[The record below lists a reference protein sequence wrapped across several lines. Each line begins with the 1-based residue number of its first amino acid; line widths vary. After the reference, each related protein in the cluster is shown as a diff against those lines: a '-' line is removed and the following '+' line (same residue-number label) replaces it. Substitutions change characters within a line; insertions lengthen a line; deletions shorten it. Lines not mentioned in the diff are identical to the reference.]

1 VGFFSPWFLAGI
13 AALGLPLWLHLLRQF
28 KRTPRPFS
36 SLMFFERRIQS
47 STKHRRLRYIALMIM
62 RMALLALITL
72 AFANPF
78 VNQNSNAAAR
88 RSLTIIAVDRSFSMR
103 AGSTRA
109 GDRMAQAKAEAHR
122 AVDSLAGQA
131 LAQVAAFDSHLEML
145 TQAQTDKRAMH
156 AAIDSLEAD
165 DDFSSYGELSRSLR
179 VLEQTTGMQLNA
191 QVITDVQ
198 RSSMPATFSDLQMGP
213 HVSLTIH
220 KVGRS
225 GAANWAVESV
235 SVPARVYDSANTRLT
250 ASIAGWQ
257 GNAAQRKVLLEIDG
271 RTLASRDVIVP
282 EGGRVQVEFD
292 GFDVPHG
299 AHRGQ
304 IRIEPGDDLPQDD
317 SFAFSIEKSDPRQVL
332 FLYAAG
338 RAGTAF
344 YYKTALE
351 AAKGIGLVV
360 QPFPIE
366 RLAEQELSKYA
377 FVVLNDPGA
386 LDDKLSEQVKRYVAK
401 GGAALVA
408 VGPSTTRE
416 HVVPVAGNTVS
427 AGPGIQGP
435 GHVDEQAPAMAGA
448 GHFENVQFVQA
459 ARLIPKQSD
468 RVLAHFADGSPLLI
482 EGCAGEGRLLIFAST
497 LDNLSSD
504 FPVHA
509 SFLPFVAQTGAYL
522 SGAQADPSSI
532 VAGTPIA
539 LRRTNAQNTAADVI
553 GPDGKHLLDLST
565 AIRARSYDLT
575 REGFYEVQRASGQR
589 ALLAVHADRRESN
602 LTPIDDETLA
612 LWRNTG
618 NVAPDAVSR
627 GGQRGESVPFALW
640 RYFLTLALLAAFVES
655 MFGMRYLSD
664 ERQTG

>member
-1 VGFFSPWFLAGI
+1 VGFFAPWFLAGI
-13 AALGLPLWLHLLRQF
+13 AAIGLPFWLHLLRQF

-47 STKHRRLRYIALMIM
+47 STRHRRLRYIALMTM
-62 RMALLALITL
+62 RMALLALIAL

-78 VNQNSNAAAR
+78 VNQSSNAAAR
-88 RSLTIIAVDRSFSMR
+88 RSLTLIAVDRSFSMR
-103 AGSTRA
+103 ARG
-109 GDRMAQAKAEAHR
+109 RMTEAKAEAHR
-122 AVDSLAGQA
+122 LVDGLTGQA
-131 LAQVAAFDSHLEML
+131 LAQVAAFDSHLEVL
-145 TQAQTDKRAMH
+145 TQAQVDKRALH
-156 AAIDSLEAD
+156 AAIDSLQAGD
-165 DDFSSYGELSRSLR
+165 DLSSYGELSRSLR
-179 VLEQTTGMQLNA
+179 VVEQTTGMQLDA

-198 RSSMPATFSDLQMGP
+198 QTSMPVAFTDLQLGP
-213 HVSLTIH
+213 HIALAIH
-220 KVGRS
+220 PVAGT

-235 SVPARVYDSANTRLT
+235 SVPARVYDSATTHLT
-250 ASIAGWQ
+250 ATIAGWQ
-257 GNAAQRKVLLEIDG
+257 GKAANRKVSLDIDG
-271 RTLASRDVIVP
+271 RTLASKDVMVP
-282 EGGRVQVEFD
+282 EGGRLQVEFN

-299 AHRGQ
+299 PHRGQ

-338 RAGTAF
+338 RAGAAF

-351 AAKGIGLVV
+351 AAKSTGLVV

-386 LDDKLSEQVKRYVAK
+386 LDDKLVEQLTSYVAK

-408 VGPSTTRE
+408 VGPNTTRE
-416 HVVPVAGNTVS
+416 HVVPLAGNSVS
-427 AGPGIQGP
+427 ATLDIQGA
-435 GHVDEQAPAMAGA
+435 GNVDAQAPAMTAA
-448 GHFENVQFVQA
+448 GHFENVQFVQT
-459 ARLIPKQSD
+459 ARVIPKQSD

-482 EGCAGEGRLLIFAST
+482 EQCAGEGRLLIFAST
-497 LDNLSSD
+497 LDNASSD

-522 SGAQADPSSI
+522 SGAQGDPSSV
-532 VAGTPIA
+532 VAGTLIA
-539 LRRTNAQNTAADVI
+539 LRRTNAQSTAADVV
-553 GPDGKHLLDLST
+553 GPDGKHLLDLT
-565 AIRARSYDLT
+565 AAIRARNYDLT
-575 REGFYEVQRASGQR
+575 REGFYEVQRANGQR
-589 ALLAVHADRRESN
+589 ALFAVHADRRESN
-602 LTPIDDETLA
+602 LTPIADETLA

-618 NVAPDAVSR
+618 TMASVTGGER
-627 GGQRGESVPFALW
+627 GGERRESTPFALW
-640 RYFLTLALLAAFVES
+640 RYLLTLALLAAFVES